1 MLLTDC
7 ALAFYNVEKKEK
19 ENTATVRTVGAQIIG
34 TPGGCSAPAEADNVA
49 QQGAK
54 GRAVAPSQ
62 LRSPA
67 ADI

>member
-1 MLLTDC
+1 MHRECLLLLTDC

-49 QQGAK
+49 Q
-54 GRAVAPSQ
+54 
-62 LRSPA
+62 
-67 ADI
+67 